1 MNKVKE
7 ISNEERCEIL
17 NNRKSFPFYR
27 EYENTFK
34 ELTNEEAGKLLTA
47 LMDYQFYGLIPDF
60 SGDRILSVTFNAM
73 KGGMDAAIN
82 QYVDTVLKNRVN
94 GQKGGRPQR
103 VPQETQPNPVAPN
116 LTQVNPKN
124 PDGYSETDWGP
135 DGFFKTQ
142 PVNLKPSGPQ
152 WPPTEP
158 NLTQVNP
165 IREDKI
171 GEDKISKDMDSD
183 AEGVPYKG
191 HPNGRQTEG
200 HPNGRRVFTPPYDN
214 NKIFMA
220 TTEADGI
227 ASNEFR
233 FEVMESLEV
242 FDQYFKAYRKFT
254 GKDHPPITLQN
265 MASLIDK
272 MPACYCK
279 AGDREISLTSED
291 YANIIETYFETD
303 FHDCDRNINHFFSG
317 DVRGLRLLEIENG
330 RK

>member
-1 MNKVKE
+1 M
-7 ISNEERCEIL
+7 
-17 NNRKSFPFYR
+17 
-27 EYENTFK
+27 
-34 ELTNEEAGKLLTA
+34 A
-47 LMDYQFYGLIPDF
+47 
-60 SGDRILSVTFNAM
+60 
-73 KGGMDAAIN
+73 
-82 QYVDTVLKNRVN
+82 
-94 GQKGGRPQR
+94 
-103 VPQETQPNPVAPN
+103 
-116 LTQVNPKN
+116 
-124 PDGYSETDWGP
+124 
-135 DGFFKTQ
+135 
-142 PVNLKPSGPQ
+142 
-152 WPPTEP
+152 P

-191 HPNGRQTEG
+191 HPNGRQSEG
-200 HPNGRRVFTPPYDN
+200 HPDGRRVFTPPYDN

-254 GKDHPPITLQN
+254 GKDHPSITLQN

-291 YANIIETYFETD
+291 YTNIIETYFETD
-303 FHDCDRNINHFFSG
+303 FPDCDRNINHFFSG